1 MVAKFHWLFSRSVR
15 GVLTTDDNKYTSDHP
30 KSYSEIEVTFFKV
43 FYEIQYK
50 SFIYNL

>member
-30 KSYSEIEVTFFKV
+30 KSYSEIEVEV